1 MIRAEAQRR
10 MNLHSIE
17 VIGGIGLG
25 TGLLIL
31 YHALFTSTTYGVL
44 PKAWR
49 RWMLGLQGQDEPP
62 KASERVRL

>member
-1 MIRAEAQRR
+1 

-17 VIGGIGLG
+17 VMGGIGLG

-31 YHALFTSTTYGVL
+31 YHALFTSTTYRVL

-49 RWMLGLQGQDEPP
+49 RWILGLRRQDEPP
-62 KASERVRL
+62 KASEIVM